1 MISVRSWGTLVT
13 DPYHRGAPVKK
24 TISQDDIKAICKI
37 LEIDPG
43 EWTSISID
51 PEGARLERYRRDED
65 GKFIIANR
73 EPVTEMVTIS
83 CAMNLSNR

>member
-1 MISVRSWGTLVT
+1 M
-13 DPYHRGAPVKK
+13 KK

-37 LEIDPG
+37 LEIDPS

-51 PEGARLERYRRDED
+51 SEGARLERYRRDED

-73 EPVTEMVTIS
+73 EPVTETMLIPQ
-83 CAMNLSNR
+83 AMGLSNQ

>member
-1 MISVRSWGTLVT
+1 M
-13 DPYHRGAPVKK
+13 KK

-37 LEIDPG
+37 LEIDPS
-43 EWTSISID
+43 EWTSISIAPD
-51 PEGARLERYRRDED
+51 GARLERYRRDED
-65 GKFIIANR
+65 GKFIIVNR